1 MKRNID
7 ILREMEKEITAFQYT
22 DDEIYLILE
31 AEECDFCKL
40 YDDGDSKV
48 EEIKEHIFK
57 IENLLG
63 ELTEDFLNI
72 MGYEKF
78 DIESYKWCVGK
89 IRYSDYE
96 IVNYFSS
103 FTDMIASLEYIVR
116 ENIRRYK
123 LLTQVAYDS
132 GDNNAER

>member
-78 DIESYKWCVGK
+78 DIESYKWRVGK

>member
-116 ENIRRYK
+116 ENIRGYK

>member
-63 ELTEDFLNI
+63 ELTEDFLNM

>member
-78 DIESYKWCVGK
+78 DIESYKWRVGK

-103 FTDMIASLEYIVR
+103 FTDMIVYNHYYIEYLTQK
-116 ENIRRYK
+116 NQQPQNH
-123 LLTQVAYDS
+123 LLTFH
-132 GDNNAER
+132 

>member
-103 FTDMIASLEYIVR
+103 FTDMIVYNHYYIEYLTQK
-116 ENIRRYK
+116 NQQPQNH
-123 LLTQVAYDS
+123 LLTFH
-132 GDNNAER
+132 